1 MDRLDIK
8 RAPYIGVNTKTLYLS
23 RASDWSNCKISPKAR
38 IKELIIETT
47 DIPDNLTDIP
57 LDVDWAK
64 FKFIKINTL
73 KNFDKLKT
81 TSFAFDKC
89 KLDGSVIKEIAEQ
102 NKLTKLQ
109 LTACDVTN
117 LDLSS
122 IRELDELQLIYTISR
137 GEKLSEVVGDL
148 KMGKLVISGDLVS
161 DKDNKAF
168 INSLKSR
175 GVKVQT
181 VGPVI

>member
-1 MDRLDIK
+1 M
-8 RAPYIGVNTKTLYLS
+8 
-23 RASDWSNCKISPKAR
+23 
-38 IKELIIETT
+38 
-47 DIPDNLTDIP
+47 
-57 LDVDWAK
+57 
-64 FKFIKINTL
+64 
-73 KNFDKLKT
+73 KT

-117 LDLSS
+117 LDLSA

>member
-1 MDRLDIK
+1 MDRLGIK
-8 RAPYIGVNTKTLYLS
+8 RAPYIGVNTKTLYLN
-23 RASDWSNCKISPKAR
+23 RASDWSKCKISPNAK

-47 DIPDNLTDIP
+47 DLPENLTEIP
-57 LDVDWAK
+57 LNVEWAK

-73 KNFDKLKT
+73 NNFDKLKT

-89 KLDGSVIKEIAEQ
+89 KFDGTVIKDISDKNQ
-102 NKLTKLQ
+102 LTKLQ

-122 IRELDELQLIYTISR
+122 IKELEELQLIYTLSR
-137 GEKLSEVVGDL
+137 SEKLSDVIGTL
-148 KMGKLVISGDLVS
+148 KVNKLVLSGDLLS
-161 DKDNKAF
+161 DKDNKTF